1 MDRYFEMTIMRHL
14 VLALLLAAI
23 AGCATPE
30 APTEIRYLPPDDA
43 APPPAEVRVPQSE
56 PLVWEQLLGS
66 LEASPLTLER
76 TDRGAGL
83 IVARYSGDPE
93 PYVDCGWIMAYGPGD
108 AVRTPGASAEAAF
121 GWREGGQ
128 WLDVTRR
135 LELNGRMVVRLR
147 PAGAATLLALDSTY
161 VVTKALD
168 VETAGEPMQGSQESV
183 SFTTG
188 EQGRFTSGTLC
199 RSTGELERLAA
210 GAVASAVATRS
221 SAAAPQVAL
230 NCATADAAYCEA
242 RDLIARFEEANRQQE
257 LGLALTTV
265 GGAMLLEGDPLN
277 LDISFPNYD
286 SFLHVAYIQRS
297 GEVGHIL
304 PGHGQLWPARAANYV
319 ERTGYDIAPP
329 YGTEMILALA
339 TEEPLFSPPRPQF
352 EDAEAFLD
360 ALRQRL
366 AELTA
371 RDPGMRIAA
380 SHLLVTTAPRSAT
393 TTAAAY

>member
-1 MDRYFEMTIMRHL
+1 
-14 VLALLLAAI
+14 
-23 AGCATPE
+23 
-30 APTEIRYLPPDDA
+30 
-43 APPPAEVRVPQSE
+43 
-56 PLVWEQLLGS
+56 
-66 LEASPLTLER
+66 
-76 TDRGAGL
+76 
-83 IVARYSGDPE
+83 
-93 PYVDCGWIMAYGPGD
+93 
-108 AVRTPGASAEAAF
+108 
-121 GWREGGQ
+121 
-128 WLDVTRR
+128 
-135 LELNGRMVVRLR
+135 
-147 PAGAATLLALDSTY
+147 
-161 VVTKALD
+161 
-168 VETAGEPMQGSQESV
+168 
-183 SFTTG
+183 
-188 EQGRFTSGTLC
+188 
-199 RSTGELERLAA
+199 
-210 GAVASAVATRS
+210 
-221 SAAAPQVAL
+221 VAL

-329 YGTEMILALA
+329 YGVEMILALA

-352 EDAEAFLD
+352 EEAEAFLD